1 MHELS
6 IATRLIEIVA
16 ERVAEEGGG
25 RVTAVTIR
33 VGRLTCVHE
42 DALRFGFEIAREG
55 TPLALAELRIVS
67 VPVSVWC
74 PACDRE
80 FELAGIQSLACP
92 HCGRPTADIRSGREL
107 DLESVELSE
116 PLPA

>member
-6 IATRLIEIVA
+6 IATRLIEIASERAA
-16 ERVAEEGGG
+16 EAGG
-25 RVTAVTIR
+25 RVTTVTVR

-42 DALRFGFEIAREG
+42 DALRFGFDIAREG
-55 TPLALAELRIVS
+55 TPLDQAELRIVS

-74 PACDRE
+74 PPCGRE
-80 FELAGIQSLACP
+80 FELAGIQRLACP

-107 DLESVELSE
+107 DLESIELSE

>member
-6 IATRLIEIVA
+6 IATRLIEIVS
-16 ERVAEEGGG
+16 ERVAEAGGG

-42 DALRFGFEIAREG
+42 DALRFSFTLAREG
-55 TPLALAELRIVS
+55 TPLAQAELRIVA
-67 VPVSVWC
+67 VPVSIWC
-74 PACDRE
+74 PPCGRE

-92 HCGRPTADIRSGREL
+92 HCGHPTADIRSGREL
-107 DLESVELSE
+107 DLESIELSE